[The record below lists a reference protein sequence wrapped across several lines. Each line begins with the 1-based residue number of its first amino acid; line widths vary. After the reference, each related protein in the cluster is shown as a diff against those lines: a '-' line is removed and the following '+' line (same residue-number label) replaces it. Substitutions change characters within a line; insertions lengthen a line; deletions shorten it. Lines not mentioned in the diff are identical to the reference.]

1 MRIQLIWAGAP
12 NIKSTSM
19 NLAWQRENFANG
31 VILRF
36 MDLSYEEVSYF
47 IQQVGL
53 SAASF
58 GVATDDVQA
67 VGMALG
73 KAFNYRCA
81 PPMTVV
87 PSQGMQ
93 LQSICQQADC
103 PLSPN
108 ATCAAYGNSTQPSI
122 AVSSLVPT
130 NTASGTAT
138 PLASASK
145 TWHWRYYYWH
155 IPCHRLKSSCG
166 WCWHELSCHCR
177 RCNCYVSLSG
187 GRAVFVSLPL
197 TESYG

>member
-145 TWHWRYYYWH
+145 TSGTGGTTTGTS
-155 IPCHRLKSSCG
+155 PATASKAAAAG
-166 WCWHELSCHCR
+166 
-177 RCNCYVSLSG
+177 VGMSLAAIAG
-187 GRAVFVSLPL
+187 GVIAMFL
-197 TESYG
+197 